1 MKKRSAFTLV
11 ELVLSIFLLG
21 LIVSFLYSAVS
32 NLQKTNSIFA
42 SNAKTLTQRDQ
53 IIELLYDDI
62 FQANPKDFK
71 ITKIENSM
79 VSMQTKNS
87 LYDMEKPYV
96 TWLVAKEKSTLLR
109 FESTKEFKSINSNN
123 NYYYHI
129 TKVSENCETFRVYQS
144 KNKENMLINIKIK
157 DQDPIVYEFYKPMN
171 KRAAKKNKTKSSSP
185 NNQDNNES
193 QEESPENNDDNVS

>member
-1 MKKRSAFTLV
+1 MQKRSAFTLV

-42 SNAKTLTQRDQ
+42 SNAKTLTQRDK
-53 IIELLYDDI
+53 IVELLYDDI
-62 FQANPKDFK
+62 FKANPKNFK

-87 LYDMEKPYV
+87 LYDMENPFV
-96 TWLVAKEKSTLLR
+96 TWLVAKEKNTLLR
-109 FESTKEFKSINSNN
+109 FESTKKFKQMNSNN

-129 TKVSENCETFRVYQS
+129 TKVSENCEKFRVYQS
-144 KNKENMLINIKIK
+144 KKKENILIDIKLK
-157 DQDPIVYEFYKPMN
+157 DQEPIIYEFYKPMG
-171 KRAAKKNKTKSSSP
+171 KRKKDNNNTAKKKKNKNP
-185 NNQDNNES
+185 DLN
-193 QEESPENNDDNVS
+193 

>member
-1 MKKRSAFTLV
+1 MKKRAAFTLV

-42 SNAKTLTQRDQ
+42 SNAKTLTQRDK
-53 IIELLYDDI
+53 IIELIYDDI
-62 FQANPKDFK
+62 FQANTKNFK
-71 ITKIENSM
+71 IIKIENSV

-87 LYDMEKPYV
+87 LYDMEEPYV
-96 TWLVAKEKSTLLR
+96 TWLVAKENSTLLR
-109 FESTKEFKSINSNN
+109 FESTKEFKNINSNN

-144 KNKENMLINIKIK
+144 KSKENILVHIKLK
-157 DQDPIVYEFYKPMN
+157 DQEPIIYEFYKPMG
-171 KRAAKKNKTKSSSP
+171 KRAIPKESNNTKPKDDQS
-185 NNQDNNES
+185 NQDDNP
-193 QEESPENNDDNVS
+193 PENGDKNASK